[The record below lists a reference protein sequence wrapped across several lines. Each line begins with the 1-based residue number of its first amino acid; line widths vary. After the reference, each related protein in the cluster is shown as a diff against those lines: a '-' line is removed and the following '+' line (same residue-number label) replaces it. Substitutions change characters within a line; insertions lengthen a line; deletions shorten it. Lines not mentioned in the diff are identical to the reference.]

1 MRTTPKKSRKL
12 SGSTEGSRVAATPHL
27 LEREGELAQLGAL
40 VEAARGG
47 AGRFVL
53 VEGGAGIGKTR
64 LLAAARERGRA
75 VGMRVLHAR
84 GGELEREFAY
94 GIVRQL
100 FEPAL
105 TGAGASEGGR
115 DELLGGAAA
124 LAAPLFGG
132 DYLAD
137 AGPTEPES
145 GFATVHGLFWL
156 SANLA

>member
-1 MRTTPKKSRKL
+1 MRTTPKESRKIW
-12 SGSTEGSRVAATPHL
+12 GPTKGSRVSVAADL

-40 VEAARGG
+40 VEAAHGR

-105 TGAGASEGGR
+105 AGASEGDR

-124 LAAPLFGG
+124 LSAPL
-132 DYLAD
+132 
-137 AGPTEPES
+137 
-145 GFATVHGLFWL
+145 
-156 SANLA
+156 